1 MFCIIFID
9 VSNRLFHRRNHFNR
23 KNIIQIFFAPV
34 FFCCVYSS
42 RDQRI
47 SRFICADLH
56 MFLLQTLCKDWKQGI
71 LYIFMYK
78 NRFAGIADAYSLS
91 LGIHDNVC
99 CHLKVCGFIHINMAV
114 SSTGLNHRDGA
125 LLHYGFDQA
134 SAASRDEYIHI
145 LVHLHEF
152 CCCLSGC
159 IRNQLDRILC
169 HALFIQSFPDTVY
182 NGLVGMDRI
191 TSTLQD
197 YYITC
202 LKAECKC
209 IRSYIRSC
217 FIDNSD
223 HAKRYSLL
231 PDQQSVWA
239 FFHPGYFPDRII
251 QG

>member
-1 MFCIIFID
+1 
-9 VSNRLFHRRNHFNR
+9 
-23 KNIIQIFFAPV
+23 
-34 FFCCVYSS
+34 
-42 RDQRI
+42 
-47 SRFICADLH
+47 
-56 MFLLQTLCKDWKQGI
+56 MFLLQALCKDWKQGI

-145 LVHLHEF
+145 LVHFHEF

-169 HALFIQSFPDTVY
+169 HALFIQSFLIQFTIASLEWIASLPPF
-182 NGLVGMDRI
+182 RI
-191 TSTLQD
+191 TTLPV
-197 YYITC
+197 
-202 LKAECKC
+202 LK
-209 IRSYIRSC
+209 
-217 FIDNSD
+217 
-223 HAKRYSLL
+223 
-231 PDQQSVWA
+231 QSANASAVTFGLA
-239 FFHPGYFPDRII
+239 S
-251 QG
+251 